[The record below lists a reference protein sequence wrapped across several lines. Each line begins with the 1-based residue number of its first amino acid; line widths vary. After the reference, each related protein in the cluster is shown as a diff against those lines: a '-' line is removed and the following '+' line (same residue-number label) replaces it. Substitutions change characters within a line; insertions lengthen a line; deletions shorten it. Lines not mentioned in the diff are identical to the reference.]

1 MDGERLGTA
10 GTNLT
15 AAVKLSPSY
24 CAANGFFDAIGRKLY
39 YQASV
44 QSGVVMLLTI
54 DIGNTAVTIGVFR
67 DGVAPEGGGN
77 GASPAERLVTTLRVA
92 TDSRRQADEYG
103 ILLKNL
109 LEFRGIA
116 PSDISAAC
124 ICSVVPPLTGM
135 FEDLCRRFFGVRP
148 LQVTSQVDLGMPVRY
163 DNPRDVGADR
173 IVDAVA
179 AVQLYG
185 APAIVVDLG
194 TATVFD
200 AVSRDGEYLGGA
212 IAPGINLS
220 ADALYDNTS
229 LLRRVE
235 LVAPPEAVG
244 RNTTTSLQSG
254 IVLGYAGLVT
264 AMVERFKAEIG
275 ADARVVGTG
284 GLVTVIADHAPVF
297 DDINQELTL
306 VGLDIIYRMNTV
318 ESPRPNSAAA
328 MGRGA

>member
-1 MDGERLGTA
+1 
-10 GTNLT
+10 
-15 AAVKLSPSY
+15 
-24 CAANGFFDAIGRKLY
+24 
-39 YQASV
+39 
-44 QSGVVMLLTI
+44 MLLTI

-67 DGVAPEGGGN
+67 QGSATDWSDAGGSSN
-77 GASPAERLVTTLRVA
+77 GANPVERLVTTLRVA
-92 TDSRRQADEYG
+92 TDSRRLADEYG

-109 LEFRGIA
+109 LEFRGITTT
-116 PSDISAAC
+116 DITAAC

-135 FEDLCRRFFGVRP
+135 FEDLCRRFFGVTP
-148 LQVTSQVDLGMPVRY
+148 LQVTSQIDLGMPVRY

-179 AVQLYG
+179 AVELYG
-185 APAIVVDLG
+185 APMIVVDLG

-200 AVSRDGEYLGGA
+200 AVSRDREYLGGA

-220 ADALYDNTS
+220 ADALYYNTS
-229 LLRRVE
+229 QLRRVE
-235 LVAPPEAVG
+235 LVAPAEAVG

-275 ADARVVGTG
+275 ADSKVVGTG
-284 GLVTVIADHAPVF
+284 GLVTVIADHSPVF

-306 VGLDIIYRMNTV
+306 VGLDIIFR
-318 ESPRPNSAAA
+318 RNSAGLPAS
-328 MGRGA
+328 GSPEDLSRVG

>member
-1 MDGERLGTA
+1 
-10 GTNLT
+10 
-15 AAVKLSPSY
+15 
-24 CAANGFFDAIGRKLY
+24 
-39 YQASV
+39 
-44 QSGVVMLLTI
+44 MLLTI
-54 DIGNTAVTIGVFR
+54 DIGNTAVTMGVFY
-67 DGVAPEGGGN
+67 DGTVSERAVD
-77 GASPAERLVTTLRVA
+77 GASPLQRLVTTLRVA
-92 TDSRRQADEYG
+92 TDSRRLADEYG
-103 ILLKNL
+103 ILVKDL

-116 PSDISAAC
+116 SSDITAAS
-124 ICSVVPPLTGM
+124 ICSVVPPLTGL
-135 FEDLCRRFFGVRP
+135 FEELCRRYFGVVP
-148 LQVTSQVDLGMPVRY
+148 LLVNSQIDLGMPVRY

-185 APAIVVDLG
+185 APVIVVDLG

-220 ADALYDNTS
+220 ADALYYNTS
-229 LLRRVE
+229 QLRRVE

-264 AMVERFKAEIG
+264 TMVERFKAEIG
-275 ADARVVGTG
+275 ADAKVIGTG
-284 GLVTVIADHAPVF
+284 GLVSVIADHAPVF

-306 VGLDIIYRMNTV
+306 VGLDLIYRMN
-318 ESPRPNSAAA
+318 
-328 MGRGA
+328 GAG

>member
-1 MDGERLGTA
+1 
-10 GTNLT
+10 
-15 AAVKLSPSY
+15 
-24 CAANGFFDAIGRKLY
+24 
-39 YQASV
+39 
-44 QSGVVMLLTI
+44 MLLTI
-54 DIGNTAVTIGVFR
+54 DIGNTAVTMGVFY
-67 DGVAPEGGGN
+67 DGPVAELAAN
-77 GASPAERLVTTLRVA
+77 GANPLQRLVTTLRVA
-92 TDSRRQADEYG
+92 TDSRRLADEYG
-103 ILLKNL
+103 ILVKNL

-116 PSDISAAC
+116 SSDITAAS
-124 ICSVVPPLTGM
+124 ICSVVPPLTGL
-135 FEDLCRRFFGVRP
+135 FEELCRRYFGVVP
-148 LQVTSQVDLGMPVRY
+148 LLVNSQIDLGMPVRY

-185 APAIVVDLG
+185 TPVIVVDLG

-220 ADALYDNTS
+220 ADALYYNTS
-229 LLRRVE
+229 QLRRVE

-264 AMVERFKAEIG
+264 TMVERFKAEIG
-275 ADARVVGTG
+275 ADAKVVGTG
-284 GLVTVIADHAPVF
+284 GLVNVIADYAPVF

-306 VGLDIIYRMNTV
+306 VGLDLIYRMN
-318 ESPRPNSAAA
+318 
-328 MGRGA
+328 GAE

>member
-1 MDGERLGTA
+1 
-10 GTNLT
+10 
-15 AAVKLSPSY
+15 
-24 CAANGFFDAIGRKLY
+24 
-39 YQASV
+39 
-44 QSGVVMLLTI
+44 MLLTI

-67 DGVAPEGGGN
+67 EGGAIDGGSN
-77 GASPAERLVTTLRVA
+77 GANPVDRLVTTLRVA
-92 TDSRRQADEYG
+92 TDSRRLADEYG

-109 LEFRGIA
+109 LEFRGITTT
-116 PSDISAAC
+116 DITAAC

-135 FEDLCRRFFGVRP
+135 FEDLCRRFFGVTP
-148 LQVTSQVDLGMPVRY
+148 LQVTSQIDLGMPIRY

-179 AVQLYG
+179 AVELYG
-185 APAIVVDLG
+185 APMIVVDLG

-200 AVSRDGEYLGGA
+200 AVSRDREYLGGA

-220 ADALYDNTS
+220 ADALYYNTS
-229 LLRRVE
+229 QLRRVE
-235 LVAPPEAVG
+235 LVAPADAVG

-275 ADARVVGTG
+275 VDARVVGTG
-284 GLVTVIADHAPVF
+284 GLVTVIADHVPVF

-306 VGLDIIYRMNTV
+306 VGLDIIFRKNVTGFPG
-318 ESPRPNSAAA
+318 S
-328 MGRGA
+328 GALGSVSKAG